1 MGRSVVDFCGG
12 RYLSL
17 NVLLQHIRWHFS
29 HKSLL
34 FMQYEIII
42 SSTAYILEGLL
53 SFMFHVKFG

>member
-17 NVLLQHIRWHFS
+17 NGNIRWQFS

-42 SSTAYILEGLL
+42 SSTAYIVEGLL
-53 SFMFHVKFG
+53 SFMFHEKFG